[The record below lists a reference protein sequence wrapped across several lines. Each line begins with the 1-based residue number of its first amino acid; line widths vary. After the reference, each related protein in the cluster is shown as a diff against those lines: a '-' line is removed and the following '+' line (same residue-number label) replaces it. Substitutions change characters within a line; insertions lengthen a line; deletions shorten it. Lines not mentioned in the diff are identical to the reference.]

1 MVINISKTAVP
12 GIVPIKAIETNKPVS
27 MIELKMVL
35 PYALIKGLI
44 RAKYLFNHTEYK
56 YINMLAYDI
65 SNNGTYSNSR
75 N

>member
-35 PYALIKGLI
+35 PYALIK
-44 RAKYLFNHTEYK
+44 RSYQ
-56 YINMLAYDI
+56 
-65 SNNGTYSNSR
+65 S
-75 N
+75 